1 MTSPA
6 EIRLYL
12 EKAFETL
19 AQSQANLNLDYYDVA
34 ISRAY
39 YAMFYAATA
48 LLRSQDV
55 TPKKHSGVH
64 RAFAQHFVQSGLIEP
79 DYSRML
85 GNAFRLRQ
93 DSDYEV
99 TTSLDQALA
108 EDVLRDAKRFV
119 ERAQTYL
126 QDGGLL

>member
-1 MTSPA
+1 
-6 EIRLYL
+6 
-12 EKAFETL
+12 
-19 AQSQANLNLDYYDVA
+19 
-34 ISRAY
+34 
-39 YAMFYAATA
+39 
-48 LLRSQDV
+48 
-55 TPKKHSGVH
+55 
-64 RAFAQHFVQSGLIEP
+64 
-79 DYSRML
+79 ML

-99 TTSLDQALA
+99 TTSPDQALA